1 MSTARLSGTLGRSGM
16 AMVENCSDLC
26 IFYSEKKMAVK
37 CRVGDTEMLELF
49 MSRIYKNCGMF
60 VARPL
65 ASGKKVGYGRVATTG
80 SASPVE

>member
-1 MSTARLSGTLGRSGM
+1 
-16 AMVENCSDLC
+16 
-26 IFYSEKKMAVK
+26 MAVK
-37 CRVGDTEMLELF
+37 CRVGDTEMLEMF
-49 MSRIYKNCGMF
+49 MSRIYKICGMF